1 MINVVDYLDVR
12 QKIASLGLS
21 EPEGVAFLPR
31 HFEGANSVSELEYEN
46 ETPTF
51 RSLMRQGGIPV
62 SRLERGKINF
72 KDEQSI
78 ALIAPIIFITSQLIA
93 QNPLLLDVM
102 VGVVSNYVYDV
113 IRGTHREDKVKM
125 EYVVE
130 TKSGLYKKLTYE
142 GNVDGMKEIPKI
154 IRETH
159 DGQ

>member
-1 MINVVDYLDVR
+1 MIKVVDYPNVR
-12 QKIASLGLS
+12 EKITSLGLS
-21 EPEGVAFLPR
+21 EPDGVVFLPR
-31 HFEGANSVSELEYEN
+31 HFAEANSVADLEYEN
-46 ETPTF
+46 ETSTF

-78 ALIAPIIFITSQLIA
+78 AFIAPIIFITSQLIV

-102 VGVVSNYVYDV
+102 VNVVSSYVYDV
-113 IRGTHREDKVKM
+113 ISGTHRGDKVKM

-130 TKSGLYKKLTYE
+130 TKSGLYKRLTYE
-142 GNVDGMKEIPKI
+142 GNVDGMKELPKI
-154 IRETH
+154 IKETH